1 MSALTLPVI
10 LLIGCL
16 GIGGVLIVGIIAW
29 GIGLYN
35 GLVKK
40 RLLVDEAQ
48 SDIETFLKKRY
59 DMIPNLVEIVK
70 GYAKHEKET
79 LENVVKFRNAAM
91 NASNFDEKIKAENQL
106 TNTLKTLFAVAENY
120 PDLKANQGFLDLQN
134 KLSLLEEDIQKSRR
148 FYNGSVKE
156 YNEGLSVFPANLVAG
171 MLGFKP
177 RAFFE
182 ASEEEKENVKI
193 SF

>member
-1 MSALTLPVI
+1 MELLALVPIVCGGIFVVVLVG
-10 LLIGCL
+10 LVLIGI
-16 GIGGVLIVGIIAW
+16 GI
-29 GIGLYN
+29 YN
-35 GLVKK
+35 GLIKL

-79 LENVVKFRNAAM
+79 LENVIKYRNMAI
-91 NASNFDEKIKAENQL
+91 NADSFDEKIDAENKLQG
-106 TNTLKTLFAVAENY
+106 TLKSLFAVVENY
-120 PDLKANQGFLDLQN
+120 PNLKADASFLDLQS
-134 KLSLLEEDIQKSRR
+134 KLLLLEGDIQKSRR

-156 YNEGLSVFPANLVAG
+156 YNTGITVFPASLLAG

-177 RAFFE
+177 RKFFE
-182 ASEEEKENVKI
+182 AAEEEKQNVKI
-193 SF
+193 KF